1 MSNDILGK
9 LYKNSDG
16 LRVNN
21 SIGDSLRVEKT
32 RKAMKSICESLSITS
47 KEYQPENTVDVI
59 VNYIRETEKL
69 DRMLYSEIS
78 YYIFGLSEGDRG
90 VIVAN
95 MANLLDYSL
104 KDEFLK
110 NMDSSVKSDCEKVIV
125 KLYDHFELAI
135 HQVENAKEIF
145 EKSIEETK
153 VDFSREIKKVERDY
167 ITILGIFTSIVL
179 VFVGEF
185 SFSSSVL
192 TVMSDVNIYRLLLI
206 IDILAMIVI
215 NIIALLV
222 NMLLKI
228 NGIESEKFGIRW
240 LNIFFGVVAIFV
252 IIGWF
257 LDIASISSYIRPLMP
272 WK

>member
-16 LRVNN
+16 LRVNS

-104 KDEFLK
+104 TDEFLK
-110 NMDSSVKSDCEKVIV
+110 KV
-125 KLYDHFELAI
+125 
-135 HQVENAKEIF
+135 
-145 EKSIEETK
+145 
-153 VDFSREIKKVERDY
+153 
-167 ITILGIFTSIVL
+167 
-179 VFVGEF
+179 
-185 SFSSSVL
+185 
-192 TVMSDVNIYRLLLI
+192 
-206 IDILAMIVI
+206 
-215 NIIALLV
+215 
-222 NMLLKI
+222 
-228 NGIESEKFGIRW
+228 
-240 LNIFFGVVAIFV
+240 
-252 IIGWF
+252 
-257 LDIASISSYIRPLMP
+257 
-272 WK
+272 